1 MILRLTLTLID
12 LCSYYF
18 HMLSVISQFFNK
30 HIKPAPERREDATE
44 HSLQIATAALLI
56 QMMRADFHINDE
68 ELQSLTQTIRSR
80 FKLTAEETNELLKLA
95 ENEICKAT
103 GYFEFTS
110 LLNEGLTREQKI
122 KVTEQL
128 WEIAFSD
135 SVLDK
140 HEEHMV
146 RKISH
151 LLHISHREFIDAKL
165 RVKQKLS
172 L

>member
-1 MILRLTLTLID
+1 MLTAIT
-12 LCSYYF
+12 
-18 HMLSVISQFFNK
+18 QFFNK
-30 HIKPAPERREDATE
+30 HIKPDQERPEDTAE
-44 HSLQIATAALLI
+44 HSLEIATAALLI
-56 QMMRADFHINDE
+56 QMMRADFQVNDE
-68 ELQSLTQTIRSR
+68 ELQAIADAMWLR
-80 FKLTAEETNELLKLA
+80 FNLSNQETGEILKLA
-95 ENEICKAT
+95 EDKICKST

-110 LLNEGLTREQKI
+110 LLNKRLTREQKI

-135 SVLDK
+135 TVLDK

-151 LLHISHREFIDAKL
+151 LLHLSHREFIDAKL

>member
-1 MILRLTLTLID
+1 MLTAIT
-12 LCSYYF
+12 
-18 HMLSVISQFFNK
+18 QFFNK
-30 HIKPAPERREDATE
+30 HIKPDQERPEDTAE
-44 HSLQIATAALLI
+44 HSLEIATAALLI
-56 QMMRADFHINDE
+56 QMMRADFQVNDE
-68 ELQSLTQTIRSR
+68 ELQAIADAMSLR
-80 FKLTAEETNELLKLA
+80 FNLSNQETGEILKLA
-95 ENEICKAT
+95 EDKICKST

-110 LLNEGLTREQKI
+110 LLNKRLTREQKI
-122 KVTEQL
+122 RVTEQL

-135 SVLDK
+135 TVLDK

-151 LLHISHREFIDAKL
+151 LLHLSHREFIDAKL

>member
-1 MILRLTLTLID
+1 MLTAIT
-12 LCSYYF
+12 
-18 HMLSVISQFFNK
+18 QFFNK
-30 HIKPAPERREDATE
+30 HIKPDQERPEDTAE
-44 HSLQIATAALLI
+44 HSLEIATAALLI
-56 QMMRADFHINDE
+56 QMMRADFQVNDE
-68 ELQSLTQTIRSR
+68 ELQAIADAMSSR
-80 FKLTAEETNELLKLA
+80 FDLSNKETGEILKLA
-95 ENEICKAT
+95 EDEICKST

-110 LLNEGLTREQKI
+110 LLNKRLTREQKI

-135 SVLDK
+135 TVLDK

-151 LLHISHREFIDAKL
+151 LLHLSHREFIDAKL

>member
-1 MILRLTLTLID
+1 MLTAIT
-12 LCSYYF
+12 
-18 HMLSVISQFFNK
+18 QFFNK
-30 HIKPAPERREDATE
+30 HIKPDQERPEDTAE
-44 HSLQIATAALLI
+44 HSLEIATAALLI
-56 QMMRADFHINDE
+56 QMMRADFQVNDE
-68 ELQSLTQTIRSR
+68 ELQAIADAMSSR
-80 FKLTAEETNELLKLA
+80 FNLSNQETGEILKLA
-95 ENEICKAT
+95 EDKICKST

-110 LLNEGLTREQKI
+110 LLNKRLTREQKI

-135 SVLDK
+135 TVLDK

-151 LLHISHREFIDAKL
+151 LLHLSHREFIDAKL

>member
-1 MILRLTLTLID
+1 MLTAIT
-12 LCSYYF
+12 
-18 HMLSVISQFFNK
+18 QFFNK
-30 HIKPAPERREDATE
+30 HIKPDQERPEDTAE
-44 HSLQIATAALLI
+44 HSLEIATAALLI
-56 QMMRADFHINDE
+56 QMMRADFQVNDE
-68 ELQSLTQTIRSR
+68 ELQAIADAMSLR
-80 FKLTAEETNELLKLA
+80 FNLSNQETGEILKLA
-95 ENEICKAT
+95 EDKICKST

-110 LLNEGLTREQKI
+110 LLNKRLTREQKI

-135 SVLDK
+135 TVLDK

-151 LLHISHREFIDAKL
+151 LLHLSHREFIDAKL